1 MNTQWLRFL
10 LGFMFL
16 FSVAEAG
23 DKKGKNLI
31 ITFHLETD
39 QNNNPKMIFQQHVAG
54 KLRYFQRTPE
64 VSSKDIVSFSPFLAD
79 NEKDYGVVFKLRASA
94 ASRLET
100 MTTANQGK
108 LLCSAVNGRV
118 VDVVRIDKPVSDG
131 YIVIWNGVTGEE
143 LKEYDKLAP
152 RIGKEKK

>member
-1 MNTQWLRFL
+1 MNTRWLRFL
-10 LGFMFL
+10 LAFALL

-23 DKKGKNLI
+23 DKKGKNLN

-39 QNNNPKMIFQQHVAG
+39 QNNNPRMIFQQNLAG
-54 KLRYFQRTPE
+54 KMRYFQRTAE
-64 VSSKDIVSFSPFLAD
+64 ISSKDIVSFSPFLAD
-79 NEKDYGVVFKLRASA
+79 NGQDYGVVFKLRASA
-94 ASRLET
+94 ASRLENI
-100 MTTANQGK
+100 TTANQGK

-118 VDVVRIDKPVSDG
+118 VDVVKIDKTVTDG
-131 YIVIWNGVTGEE
+131 FIVIWNGVTAAE